1 MASIEYDLCDCPPL
15 AESPFVDGVYGRRAD
30 MYAAVEEYA
39 FGPVPTGDDIRFE
52 AKKVLVNSSCET
64 NELLGDVRGS
74 LLRRGHGTLVDVET
88 LALGAATPIEGL
100 TLVDTLA
107 REVEETE
114 IFPSGIGHRVDLML
128 YDLDLR
134 PSFLKHLGVSLCGGA
149 LFASLTNRDPLTPED
164 IERLGTD
171 LDLFVTSSDFGRA
184 DRLEVMIEHARKSTS
199 IVAMCHKANGFCDD
213 FVFEYASGGRVK
225 VQIVSSGLMVDAADV
240 IRSFDLPVC
249 KLALID
255 GRVMMTPDA
264 EFCFRNKA
272 LLYVRGMS
280 KDARYPGRLLKYL
293 KRLPGYRLAV
303 DEDAHAA
310 IVFAAR
316 LLDSLRLK
324 VGLSRCARCKRAVAL
339 ALNAWTKE
347 MPPCDL
353 GVFASYMA
361 QLEFPVEKAHAA
373 PGDMP
378 SAYAFGNRVLDEA
391 FDIYVDVEPIGGTCG
406 RSNVDPLCLQA
417 DPLVDL
423 YALYLAVKID
433 RTMDGVLRSMR
444 SCDLCMCADRTVR
457 ADRAEDCLVEG
468 RRYPCVV
475 HRVPE
480 PKPPAPR
487 TLFDTLSAVAS
498 IVTQYLY
505 P

>member
-1 MASIEYDLCDCPPL
+1 MSASIDYDLCDCPPR
-15 AESPFVDGVYGRRAD
+15 AKSPFVDDVYRRRAD
-30 MYAAVEEYA
+30 IYAAVEEYA
-39 FGPVPTGDDIRFE
+39 FGPVPTGDDIRFD
-52 AKKVLVNSSCET
+52 AKKVVVETSCAT
-64 NELLGDVRGS
+64 NDILDDVRGS
-74 LLRRGHGTLVDVET
+74 LLKRGHGTLVAVET
-88 LALGAATPIEGL
+88 LAQGSATPVPGL
-100 TLVDTLA
+100 TFVDTLA
-107 REVEETE
+107 REGEEVEL
-114 IFPSGIGHRVDLML
+114 FPSGIDRRVELML

-134 PSFLKHLGVSLCGGA
+134 PPFLKHLGVSLCGGA
-149 LFASLTNRDPLTPED
+149 LFASLKSQDPLAPED

-171 LDLFVTSSDFGRA
+171 LDLFVTSSEFGRV
-184 DRLEVMIEHARKSTS
+184 DRLEVMIEHARASTS

-213 FVFEYASGGRVK
+213 FVFEYACGGRVK

-249 KLALID
+249 KLAYVD

-293 KRLPGYRLAV
+293 KRLPGYKLVV

-347 MPPCDL
+347 MPACDL
-353 GVFASYMA
+353 AVFTSYMV

-373 PGDMP
+373 SGDVP
-378 SAYAFGNRVLDEA
+378 SAYAFGNRVLEEA

-406 RSNVDPLCLQA
+406 RSNVDPLCLQV

-423 YALYLAVKID
+423 YALFLAVKID

-444 SCDLCMCADRTVR
+444 SCDLCTCRVHVLDR
-457 ADRAEDCLVEG
+457 ADDCLVEG

-487 TLFDTLSAVAS
+487 TLFDTITALSA
-498 IVTQYLY
+498 IVSQYLF